1 MSRKFNANTYR
12 YPNEHIILG
21 ITATLVFIVTLITA
35 TATVCLS
42 FVFVLGVLGYGFIVS
57 RLQHQSL
64 VANAR
69 LVSSEST
76 PEVMQLVGRA
86 KERLQVEPVQVFIV
100 SNNTLNAY
108 TFGMGSPKTIVLHSS
123 LFQLMDQ
130 DELQFILG
138 HELGHVDLGH
148 TWLNTLIGGMAGI
161 PSTFGAAAILEL
173 AFRSWNRAC
182 EFSAD
187 RAGVLACNNPSKAI
201 TALIKLE
208 AGGDA
213 RTEAGIIQAI
223 QRIESENDD
232 LLNSL
237 SELLATH
244 PMIFKRIEQIREFT
258 ASNNYQH
265 LQSLM
270 NKNLE

>member
-21 ITATLVFIVTLITA
+21 ITAILVFIVTLITA

-42 FVFVLGVLGYGFIVS
+42 FVFVLGVLGYGFVVS
-57 RLQHQSL
+57 RSQHQSL

-76 PEVMQLVGRA
+76 PEVMHLVGRT

-100 SNNTLNAY
+100 TNNTLNAY
-108 TFGMGSPKTIVLHSS
+108 TFGMGSPKVIVLHSS

-161 PSTFGAAAILEL
+161 PSSFSAAAILEL

-213 RTEAGIIQAI
+213 RTEAGIMQAI
-223 QRIESENDD
+223 QRIESEDDD

-244 PMIFKRIEQIREFT
+244 PMIIKRIEQIREFT
-258 ASNNYQH
+258 ASINYRR

>member
-21 ITATLVFIVTLITA
+21 ITVTIVFIVILITA

-57 RLQHQSL
+57 RSQHQSL
-64 VANAR
+64 LANAR
-69 LVSSEST
+69 LVSPEST

-100 SNNTLNAY
+100 HNNTLNAY
-108 TFGMGSPKTIVLHSS
+108 TFGMGSPKAIVLHSS

-130 DELQFILG
+130 DELQFIIG

-161 PSTFGAAAILEL
+161 PSSFSTAAILEL

-213 RTEAGIIQAI
+213 RTQAGILRAI
-223 QRIESENDD
+223 QRIESEDDD
-232 LLNSL
+232 LLNNL

-244 PMIFKRIEQIREFT
+244 PMIVKRIEQIREFT

-270 NKNLE
+270 NNNLE